1 MEGNSTILV
10 GGIIASE
17 VLFWVLL
24 FGGLAARY
32 LLRAKRLSAV
42 LLVGVPLADL
52 VLVTLTLMDLAGG
65 STPGN
70 VHGLAAIY
78 LGVSVSFGH
87 YIVGRVDGWFAHRFA
102 GGPKPAKLATSGP
115 ERVRHEWHS
124 FKRMAIAWLLAVPL
138 LLAMVAVSGWWVPR
152 SVPELFGVD
161 PIWSWIGR
169 LSVVLVLWF
178 ATGPVYYGLYKSEP
192 DEEGQRTGDDGSHGA
207 PREHTVPT
215 ATTPVEEDDLDGR
228 VAGGGQASAGS
239 GTSSRRLTG

>member
-52 VLVTLTLMDLAGG
+52 VLVTLTLLDLAAG
-65 STPGN
+65 SAPGN

-102 GGPKPAKLATSGP
+102 GGPKPAKLATAGP

-124 FKRMAIAWLLAVPL
+124 FKRMAIAWVLAVPL

-161 PIWSWIGR
+161 PMWSWIGR

-192 DEEGQRTGDDGSHGA
+192 ADDAKDRSS
-207 PREHTVPT
+207 VPT
-215 ATTPVEEDDLDGR
+215 APTPAEQDELDEQALR
-228 VAGGGQASAGS
+228 AGQAPAGA